1 MTITFAFEYLL
12 IINFADSKKKNC
24 RTLAAYNMLQRA
36 RKQKKV
42 D

>member
-1 MTITFAFEYLL
+1 MTIVFAFGYLL
-12 IINFADSKKKNC
+12 IIKFAYSKKNC
-24 RTLAAYNMLQRA
+24 RALTAYYKLQRA

>member
-1 MTITFAFEYLL
+1 MTITFAFGYLL
-12 IINFADSKKKNC
+12 IINFADSKKNC
-24 RTLAAYNMLQRA
+24 RALATYNKLQRV